1 MSKKNL
7 PVVSLIF
14 FILAGL
20 FLVFAIFAARFSFN
34 YISEL
39 VAMGQVVVSDSL
51 FEVVSFHMG
60 NFGQY
65 IVYTALL
72 FGVGWIV
79 YLFSGVE
86 VETYEYEEEDFETA
100 EMLSEE
106 PSAE

>member
-39 VAMGQVVVSDSL
+39 VAMGQVVVRDSL
-51 FEVVSFHMG
+51 FEIISFHMG

-65 IVYTALL
+65 VVYAALL

-79 YLFSGVE
+79 DLFAGVE
-86 VETYEYEEEDFETA
+86 VETYEYEEEDFEPVEILA
-100 EMLSEE
+100 EE
-106 PSAE
+106 PAAE